1 MKLDINTQSLSLL
14 VPEISGNPFT
24 CSSNSHIL
32 VTGGAGFLGIH
43 LLRDLVECGCYDKI
57 YTIVRNPSKL
67 ISQAAY
73 YGIFG
78 KWLES
83 ITVIKGDLLNLPEN
97 LFPDVEHVLHSAAE
111 IHCLKNRN
119 QLWSNNVLATQRIA
133 EIYRLNKISF
143 ISTLSVFVS
152 SNQKGLHLP
161 QSIPLSDDYS
171 LYGGYAQTKFIGEK
185 IIEKVHGNIIRLGLI
200 TGSTHSGIFPAD
212 FFTQI
217 VKLLELTKCYPVGY
231 QESFVDMTPVDYAS
245 QEILKAMHKTNTIVH
260 IANKDST
267 SINTFISELNLKPVD
282 RDVWLESIK
291 SLGNLEQY
299 LLRYAF
305 FKDEMLSNHFNYFNL
320 DLFQSTGHQYGI
332 EKSLPIDNETM
343 LKLYISSITERVFD
357 SNLKI

>member
-1 MKLDINTQSLSLL
+1 MNLDIDILRLSSLI
-14 VPEISGNPFT
+14 PEVSGNPFPR
-24 CSSNSHIL
+24 SSNNHIL
-32 VTGGAGFLGIH
+32 VSGGAGFLGIH
-43 LLRDLVECGCYDKI
+43 LLRDLVASGRYDKI

-67 ISQAAY
+67 KTQATY
-73 YGIFG
+73 YGISG
-78 KWLES
+78 EWLNV
-83 ITVIKGDLLNLPEN
+83 ITVIEGDLLTLSKD
-97 LFPDVEHVLHSAAE
+97 LFPEVEYVLHSAAE

-161 QSIPLSDDYS
+161 QSIPLSEDYS

-185 IIEKVHGNIIRLGLI
+185 IIEQVNGNIIRLGLI
-200 TGSTHSGIFPAD
+200 TGATHSGIFPAD

-231 QESFVDMTPVDYAS
+231 QDSLVDMTPVDHAS
-245 QEILKAMHKTNTIVH
+245 HEILKVIHKTNTITH
-260 IANKDST
+260 IANKEST
-267 SINTFISELNLKPVD
+267 SINAFISVLNLKPVD
-282 RDVWLESIK
+282 KEVWLESIRC
-291 SLGNLEQY
+291 LGNLEQY

-305 FKDEMLSNHFNYFNL
+305 FKDEMLSSHFNYFNI

-343 LKLYISSITERVFD
+343 LKLYIS
-357 SNLKI
+357 KIIRQV